1 MNNLFLIQRFFNK
14 SKNLIT
20 LSTNNIDQKVFVLLL
35 MSLGVVTLVML
46 HISFFYIL
54 LYCYLFTSLIILLCR
69 NKIIGGGV
77 FYIRASNM

>member
-69 NKIIGGGV
+69 NKIIGGV